1 MFDSFDSGKK
11 GSLETSEMMALLR
24 KLMPSANAAD
34 LSFFQILVDT
44 DGAGRVVYQDFVT
57 RIKDIVTAS
66 QAFSERGNMDVERVL
81 QAVKSLVRS
90 SAGDVRAS
98 FTRAG
103 KLAYAQVL
111 DAFARH
117 MSATA
122 QDRRVF
128 AAFVRQLDLDNSGTV
143 SYEELAYALRTKD
156 VVIVGGDGTTPKR
169 QRSSA
174 APGNRL
180 RVVPRAHQPKRT
192 LVPRRS
198 SHHARVQP
206 RYGRRAVAAAGG

>member
-1 MFDSFDSGKK
+1 MVYEALSAPDAWLKPLGKLVNGVIERPSSSADLVASLDVTLKKQKTRLKDVFDSFDSGKK

-90 SAGDVRAS
+90 NAGRRSRFFHSRGQARI
-98 FTRAG
+98 RAG
-103 KLAYAQVL
+103 A
-111 DAFARH
+111 
-117 MSATA
+117 
-122 QDRRVF
+122 
-128 AAFVRQLDLDNSGTV
+128 
-143 SYEELAYALRTKD
+143 
-156 VVIVGGDGTTPKR
+156 
-169 QRSSA
+169 
-174 APGNRL
+174 
-180 RVVPRAHQPKRT
+180 
-192 LVPRRS
+192 
-198 SHHARVQP
+198 
-206 RYGRRAVAAAGG
+206 